1 MTKPPKPNVPQDAA
15 APVPSAPTEAPRS
28 EPVDTV
34 KKPRAPRKAPAPQ
47 RPEVQR
53 PEPQTEAAFVDPV
66 QASVAISD
74 EAKSGSIGSS
84 SAFGD
89 VGQSAP
95 KAARKPRSKP
105 EVQEGVPVPVPGK
118 PAKPAASKPAA
129 SKSAKP
135 KPRKAKAPAAPDA
148 EPTAATPAL
157 AAPVDDSAAATS
169 PTPTPAASGPTLDL
183 RDADTFAIRLERYRA
198 DLEASLRSVYGDE
211 QLAALWPRLETML
224 RRALAERPADLRR
237 LDEARLLRPDWLQV
251 PEMIGYVA
259 YTDRFAGTLEGVGER
274 LNYLDELGVKYLHL
288 MPLLRPRDGEN
299 DGGYAVQDYRA
310 VREDLGSMADLQ
322 ALAGKLRRR
331 GISLELDLVMNHVA
345 QEHDWAVRARAGE
358 EQYRNYFLLFPHR
371 ELPDLYERTLPEV
384 FPDFAPGNFT
394 WNEEARSWVWTT
406 FNSYQWDLNWANPDV
421 FLEFVDIILYLANQ
435 GVEIFRLDAIA
446 FIWKRIWTDSQNQP
460 EVHDLTL
467 ALRACARIVAP
478 AVAFKAEA
486 IVAPGDLI
494 AYLGRRAHHGK
505 VSDMAYH
512 NSLMVQLWSSLAS
525 GNTRLFEQ
533 ALSAFAPKPTSTTWG
548 LYVRCHDDIGWAISD
563 HDAGQAGTVGHGHR
577 AFLSDFYSGER
588 PGSFARGQV
597 FQANPRTGDRRI
609 SGTAASL
616 AGLEAAQS
624 EEEINLAL
632 ARLRLLHAVT
642 LGYGGVPLLYMGD
655 ELALLNDE
663 RYLQVPEHAQD
674 NRWLHRP
681 ALDWDKAEERFDP
694 GTSAGKMYAA
704 VQRLIRAR
712 RTLPHLH
719 ASIEAQ
725 VVHSPN
731 EHALLLRRQHPLGNL
746 LGVYNFSPE
755 FQPLPAELLR
765 SVVGAYPR
773 DALSGFEWNLTNPEV
788 ALEPYGAY
796 WLVEQT
802 R

>member
-1 MTKPPKPNVPQDAA
+1 MP
-15 APVPSAPTEAPRS
+15 
-28 EPVDTV
+28 
-34 KKPRAPRKAPAPQ
+34 
-47 RPEVQR
+47 
-53 PEPQTEAAFVDPV
+53 DPV
-66 QASVAISD
+66 QVSLAIS
-74 EAKSGSIGSS
+74 EAAKDASPLP
-84 SAFGD
+84 
-89 VGQSAP
+89 VP
-95 KAARKPRSKP
+95 TPTKAARKPRPAKAA
-105 EVQEGVPVPVPGK
+105 VPSPAGPAQSEPAPTESAAPK
-118 PAKPAASKPAA
+118 AKPA
-129 SKSAKP
+129 
-135 KPRKAKAPAAPDA
+135 PRKPKAPAAAPATPEVAQEEARPEPAA
-148 EPTAATPAL
+148 EPVPPEVPAD
-157 AAPVDDSAAATS
+157 A
-169 PTPTPAASGPTLDL
+169 PTPPLSSEATLDP

-198 DLEASLRSVYGDE
+198 DLEGSLRSVYGAE
-211 QLAALWPRLETML
+211 QLVALWPRLEALL

-259 YTDRFAGTLEGVGER
+259 YADRFAGTLEGVGEH
-274 LNYLDELGVKYLHL
+274 LNYLEELGVKYLHL
-288 MPLLRPRDGEN
+288 MPLLKPRVGEN

-310 VREDLGSMADLQ
+310 VREDLGSMADLK
-322 ALAGKLRRR
+322 ALASRLRRR

-345 QEHDWAVRARAGE
+345 QEHGWAVRARAGE
-358 EQYRNYFLLFPHR
+358 QKYRDYFLMFENR
-371 ELPDLYERTLPEV
+371 DLPDLYERTLPEI

-394 WNEEARSWVWTT
+394 WNDEAQRWVWTT
-406 FNSYQWDLNWANPDV
+406 FNSYQWDLNWANPEV

-446 FIWKRIWTDSQNQP
+446 FIWKRMWTDSQNQP
-460 EVHDLTL
+460 EVHDLTR

-494 AYLGRRAHHGK
+494 AYLGRRDHHGK

-533 ALSAFAPKPTSTTWG
+533 ALSAFAPKPTNTTWG
-548 LYVRCHDDIGWAISD
+548 MYVRCHDDIGWAISD
-563 HDAGQAGTVGHGHR
+563 HDAGMAGTTGPGHR
-577 AFLSDFYSGER
+577 AFLSDFYSGEW

-616 AGLEAAQS
+616 AGLEAAQT
-624 EEEINLAL
+624 EEDIDLAL
-632 ARLRLLHAVT
+632 RRLRLLHAVT
-642 LGYGGVPLLYMGD
+642 LGYGGVPLIYMGD

-663 RYLQVPEHAQD
+663 RYLDVPEHAQD

-681 ALDWDKAEERFDP
+681 AMDWHKAEERFDVA
-694 GTSAGKMYAA
+694 TSSGRMYAA
-704 VQRLIRAR
+704 LQRLIRAR
-712 RTLPHLH
+712 RQLPHLH

-725 VVHSPN
+725 IVPSPN
-731 EHALLLRRQHPLGNL
+731 EHTLLFRRDHPLGSML
-746 LGVYNFSPE
+746 AMYNFSPE
-755 FQPLPAELLR
+755 FQPLPAPLLR
-765 SVVGAYPR
+765 AIVGDYPR
-773 DALSGFEWNLTNPEV
+773 DALSGHEWNLTNPEV

-796 WLVEQT
+796 WLIEQT